1 MKEREAFHELRA
13 LVQELVAE
21 GILDTDDRGRIGYVT
36 GRSSSGGGKKVHRMT
51 GTLSVN
57 RKGFG
62 FVRVEGMEEDLYI
75 SPKNMHTALHGDV
88 VAVVPFARPS
98 SRRRGGDEE
107 RVEGEVVEI
116 VQRTLTR
123 VVGRLQQSRAFHFVV
138 PDDQRI
144 GRDIYVADEDRGG
157 ARHGDKVVVELL
169 PWVDEALN
177 PEGKV
182 LEVLGAAGDPRV
194 EALSVAHALGL
205 PMHFPAE
212 VSRQAEK
219 LDDGIPE
226 DEIARRVDYRD
237 VVCVTI
243 DPEDARDFDD
253 AVSFEPLENG
263 LMRLGVH
270 IADVSHYVREGTVL
284 DKEALERGTSVY
296 LVNEVIPML
305 PERLSNDLCSL
316 RPDMD
321 RLTFSAIM
329 DVNPDGKVENYRI
342 APSIIHSAR
351 RFTYEEVEEILQRKK
366 GEHADMLL
374 ALHGLTRILLKR
386 RRRNGSIDFDTPEAK
401 FTFDEQGLPS
411 AIIKK
416 VRLEAHRLV
425 EECMLLANKTVAKDI
440 ARVRKEEKTKPFIY
454 RVHDAPEPSRIIDL
468 AQFVKQFGFSLNT
481 QGGVTQ
487 KSLQKL
493 LDGVKGS
500 EVENVITEVA
510 LRSMAKAVYSEKNI
524 GHYGLAFK
532 YYTHFTSPI
541 RRYPDLM
548 VHRLLKEYQGNI
560 GPDRYDQLTK
570 RIPLICKQ
578 SSDRERVAVD
588 AERQSVKVMQVEY
601 MKRHIGDEFD
611 GVIGGVTSFGLFI
624 EVNDL
629 LVEGMIRVRDLAD
642 DYYLFD
648 EKQHSLRG
656 RNRGKVFRLGDKVR
670 VRVMDVNLEERQ
682 INFEILG

>member
-1 MKEREAFHELRA
+1 
-13 LVQELVAE
+13 
-21 GILDTDDRGRIGYVT
+21 
-36 GRSSSGGGKKVHRMT
+36 MT

-62 FVRVEGMEEDLYI
+62 FVRIEGMEEDLYI

-88 VAVVPFARPS
+88 VAVVPFARS
-98 SRRRGGDEE
+98 SSHRRGGEE
-107 RVEGEVVEI
+107 DRVEGEVVEI

-144 GRDIYVADEDRGG
+144 GRDIYVAEEDRGG

-169 PWVDEALN
+169 LWVDEALN
-177 PEGKV
+177 PEGKI

-212 VSRQAEK
+212 VLRQAEK
-219 LDDGIPE
+219 LDARIPA
-226 DEIARRVDYRD
+226 DEITQRLDYRN

-263 LMRLGVH
+263 LTRVGVH
-270 IADVSHYVREGTVL
+270 IADVSHYVREGTAL

-316 RPDMD
+316 RPDVD

-329 DVNPDGKVENYRI
+329 DVNPNGKVENYRI
-342 APSIIHSAR
+342 TPSIIHSAR
-351 RFTYEEVEEILQRKK
+351 RFTYEEVEEILQRKR

-374 ALHGLTRILLKR
+374 ALHGLAQILLRR

-401 FTFDEQGLPS
+401 FAFDEQGLPS

-416 VRLEAHRLV
+416 VRLEAHRLI

-440 ARVRKEEKTKPFIY
+440 ARARKEERAKPFIY
-454 RVHDAPEPSRIIDL
+454 RVHDVPEPSRIVDL

-548 VHRLLKEYQGNI
+548 VHRLLKEYQGNL
-560 GPDRYDQLTK
+560 GPDRYDQLVK

-611 GVIGGVTSFGLFI
+611 GVIGGVTSFGLFV

-656 RNRGKVFRLGDKVR
+656 RSRGKVFRLGDKVR
-670 VRVMDVNLEERQ
+670 VRVMDVSLEERQ
-682 INFEILG
+682 INFEILD